1 MALWIRMR
9 IGNPDP
15 ESGSRAKKM
24 KKNKYFL
31 VDFIYFYN
39 GKVGIKIVQ
48 TANIL
53 TFFVDF

>member
-1 MALWIRMR
+1 MR

-48 TANIL
+48 TANI
-53 TFFVDF
+53 FDIFC